1 MINIAS
7 EVRSFLP
14 SLFQSYPFN
23 RLSAAACRQVA
34 SNVQLLAFRPGEV
47 IQSEQELPNAV
58 YCVVQG
64 SIRVVG
70 SMVDQCPTIARI
82 GVGETVGWEALLRRR
97 SVGSIRAAG
106 FDQEVLALAIAADIF
121 EQIATTD
128 LYSQSSPVSA
138 IELYDILTHFLNLVP
153 TQLEISDVPTL
164 VREVVDQ
171 RAAIIQQY
179 GSASSVSEPLSS
191 DYLWLVSS
199 GFPSSAAVG
208 SVIATADQIPQA
220 QFFPVR
226 VVGIERTF
234 LAVRLMR
241 ESLPQ
246 LPASQASAPIQS
258 SDGIL
263 AQMERLLNM
272 GTSSQVSDPALLP
285 PAKSYPAHLAR
296 SPDLGEALAI
306 AFWNVCDFLNIPYR
320 PDHLRKWYARLEAL
334 PDDRLDWYRRIA
346 DAFELKA
353 YRVRFSATAG
363 GLMRLQTPA
372 FIFVEH
378 LPWVLYEVNEN
389 RAIAA
394 SPHSGLVELPP
405 ENLIKQLSI
414 DENSPTGSL
423 STALVFQRKPHSP
436 TQQFGWRW
444 LLPYFNQHK
453 SILIQIFVASLFVQ
467 LLGLA
472 NPLITQQII
481 DKAIIN
487 GSANALPLFAVL
499 LLVFTALE
507 TILTILR
514 SYLFSS
520 TTNRVDLELGTEI
533 VRHLLNLS
541 LPFFTKRPV
550 GELAARVSELET
562 IRKFL
567 TGTALTV
574 VLDVVFS
581 LLYVGVMLLYSIP
594 LTLCVLASVPI
605 VIGLTLLASPVLD
618 KLIRRRSDHH
628 ARMQSYLIETLS
640 GMFTVKVQ
648 RMEPLMQSTWR
659 NHYLQYLGSSFR
671 THLASTIFQST
682 GTFINH
688 FSSLL
693 VLWIGGGLVLKG
705 ELSLGSLIA
714 FRIIAGYVTGPMVR
728 LANLGQTIQEANL
741 SMELLADVKNTAT
754 EFSPHEAQKLTLP
767 SIVGRVQ
774 YVNTGFGFQL
784 EQRQLI
790 DINLDVAPGSFV
802 GIVGQSGSG
811 KSTLVKLL
819 PRLYEPQQGSIYIDG
834 IDISKVN
841 LASLRDQ
848 LGYVPQDTTLFDGT
862 IRENITAFRDV
873 DDATVM
879 QAAVLAEIHD
889 FIMTLP
895 DGYSTSI
902 GERGA
907 SLSGGQRQRLAIAR
921 MILTDPRLL
930 ILDEATSALDYETER
945 RVVENL
951 MKTFND
957 RTVFFITHRL
967 ANVKKADWVVYLHNG
982 AIVEQGTHAELMAR
996 QQRYYC
1002 LYTQQAH
1009 LTL

>member
-1 MINIAS
+1 MVNIDS

-14 SLFQSYPFN
+14 TLFQSYPFN
-23 RLSAAACRQVA
+23 RLSAEACRRVA
-34 SNVQLLAFRPGEV
+34 SNVRLLAFRPGEV
-47 IQSEQELPNAV
+47 IQNVYELPNAV

-64 SIRVVG
+64 YIRVVG
-70 SMVDQCPTIARI
+70 LSADQCPTIARI
-82 GVGETVGWEALLRRR
+82 NVGETVGWEALLRRK

-106 FDQEVLALAIAADIF
+106 FEQEVLALAIAADIF
-121 EQIATTD
+121 EQIASTE
-128 LYSQSSPVSA
+128 LSFQPSPVSA
-138 IELYDILTHFLNLVP
+138 IELYDVLTHFFARIP
-153 TQLEISDVPTL
+153 TPSGVLDVPGL
-164 VREVVDQ
+164 VREITEQ
-171 RAAIIQQY
+171 QAAIVHQY
-179 GSASSVSEPLSS
+179 GAVQSASEPLPA

-199 GFPSSAAVG
+199 GVSSSAAIG
-208 SVIATADQIPQA
+208 SVIVTHDQISQVQA
-220 QFFPVR
+220 FPVR
-226 VVGIERTF
+226 IVGIERAF
-234 LAVRLMR
+234 LASRLTC

-246 LPASQASAPIQS
+246 LPASQSLPIQAS
-258 SDGIL
+258 NGIL
-263 AQMERLLNM
+263 AQMERLLNIELNP
-272 GTSSQVSDPALLP
+272 QVPNSTTLP
-285 PAKSYPAHLAR
+285 PAKSYPGHLVQ

-306 AFWNVCDFLNIPYR
+306 GFWNVCDFLNIPYR
-320 PDHLRKWYARLEAL
+320 PEHLRKWYARLDTL
-334 PDDRLDWYRRIA
+334 PDDRIDWYRRIA

-353 YRVRFSATAG
+353 YRVRFSTTSG
-363 GLMRLQTPA
+363 GLSRLQTPA

-378 LPWVLYEVNEN
+378 LPWVLYEVKEKT
-389 RAIAA
+389 AIVA
-394 SPHSGLVELPP
+394 SPQSGLVEFPL
-405 ENLIKQLSI
+405 ENLVKQLSI
-414 DENSPTGSL
+414 DENSSTGAL
-423 STALVFQRKPHSP
+423 STALIFQRKPHSP

-444 LLPYFNQHK
+444 LLPYFSQHQ
-453 SILIQIFVASLFVQ
+453 SILIQIFIASLFIQ

-472 NPLITQQII
+472 NPLLTQQII

-487 GSANALPLFAVL
+487 GSANALPLFGVL
-499 LLVFTALE
+499 LLVFTAIE
-507 TILTILR
+507 TTLIVLR

-520 TTNRVDLELGTEI
+520 TTNRVDLALGTEI
-533 VRHLLNLS
+533 VRHLLNLP

-574 VLDVVFS
+574 VLDVIFS
-581 LLYVGVMLLYSIP
+581 LLYIGVMLLYSIP
-594 LTLCVLASVPI
+594 LTLCVLASIPI
-605 VIGLTLLASPVLD
+605 IVGLTLLASPVLD

-628 ARMQSYLIETLS
+628 AKMQSYLIEILS

-648 RMEPLMQSTWR
+648 RMEPLVQSTWR
-659 NHYLQYLGSSFR
+659 DRYLHYLGSSFR

-688 FSSLL
+688 VSSLL

-714 FRIIAGYVTGPMVR
+714 FRIIAGYVTSPMIR
-728 LANLGQTIQEANL
+728 LANLGQTLQEANL
-741 SMELLADVKNTAT
+741 SMELLSDIKNAAT
-754 EFSPHEAQKLTLP
+754 EFSPREAQKLILS

-774 YVNTGFGFQL
+774 YVKTSFGFQP

-790 DINLDVAPGSFV
+790 DINLDIAPGSFV

-841 LASLRDQ
+841 LQSLRDQ
-848 LGYVPQDTTLFDGT
+848 LGYVPQDTTLFDGS
-862 IRENITAFRDV
+862 IRDNITAFRES

-951 MKTFND
+951 MKTFHD

-967 ANVKKADWVVYLHNG
+967 ANVRKADWVVYLHNG
-982 AIVEQGTHAELMAR
+982 AIAEQGTHTDLMSR
-996 QQRYYC
+996 RQRYYC
-1002 LYTQQAH
+1002 LYRQQAQM
-1009 LTL
+1009 TL

>member
-1 MINIAS
+1 MVNIAS

-14 SLFQSYPFN
+14 VLFQSYPFN
-23 RLSAAACRQVA
+23 RLSAAACRRVA
-34 SNVQLLAFRPGEV
+34 SNTRLLSFRPGEV
-47 IQSEQELPNAV
+47 IQGEQELPNAV

-64 SIRVVG
+64 AMRVVG
-70 SMVDQCPTIARI
+70 SISDQCPTIARI
-82 GVGETVGWEALLRRR
+82 SVGETVGWEALLRRK

-106 FDQEVLALAIAADIF
+106 FDQEVLALAIAADVF
-121 EQIATTD
+121 EQIAATE
-128 LYSQSSPVSA
+128 LFSQPSPVSA
-138 IELYDILTHFLNLVP
+138 IELYDVLSHFFDRIP
-153 TQLEISDVPTL
+153 TRLEFLDVPTL
-164 VREVVDQ
+164 LQEIVSQ
-171 RAAIIQQY
+171 QAATVQQY
-179 GSASSVSEPLSS
+179 SIAISVPESLSS

-199 GFPSSAAVG
+199 GFSSSAT
-208 SVIATADQIPQA
+208 IASAISTPDQIPQT
-220 QFFPVR
+220 QFFPAR

-234 LAVRLMR
+234 LASRLIR
-241 ESLPQ
+241 ESMPQ
-246 LPASQASAPIQS
+246 LPVTSVPNQS
-258 SDGIL
+258 SDVVL
-263 AQMERLLNM
+263 AQMERLLN
-272 GTSSQVSDPALLP
+272 GDSQISQMPDSASLP
-285 PAKSYPAHLAR
+285 PAKLYPAHLAR

-306 AFWNVCDFLNIPYR
+306 GFWNVCDFLNIPYR

-334 PDDRLDWYRRIA
+334 PDDQLDWYRRIA
-346 DAFELKA
+346 DAFELRA
-353 YRVRFSATAG
+353 YRVRFAATAG

-372 FIFVEH
+372 FVFVGQ
-378 LPWVLYEVNEN
+378 LPWVLYEVNEG
-389 RAIAA
+389 RAIVA
-394 SPHSGLVELPP
+394 SPQSGLVELSP
-405 ENLIKQLSI
+405 ENLIQQLSI
-414 DENSPTGSL
+414 DDSPTGSL
-423 STALVFQRKPHSP
+423 STALIFQRKPHSP

-444 LLPYFNQHK
+444 LLPYFSQHK
-453 SILIQIFVASLFVQ
+453 SILIQIFIASLFIQ

-472 NPLITQQII
+472 NPLLTQQII

-499 LLVFTALE
+499 LLIFTAIE
-507 TILTILR
+507 TVLTVLR
-514 SYLFSS
+514 AYLFSS

-533 VRHLLNLS
+533 VRHLLNLP

-574 VLDVVFS
+574 ILDVVFS
-581 LLYVGVMLLYSIP
+581 LLYIAVMLLYSVP

-628 ARMQSYLIETLS
+628 ARMQSYLIEILS

-659 NHYLQYLGSSFR
+659 NHYFQYLGSSFR
-671 THLASTIFQST
+671 THLASTISQST

-688 FSSLL
+688 FTSLL
-693 VLWIGGGLVLKG
+693 VLWVGGGLVLKG

-714 FRIIAGYVTGPMVR
+714 FRIIAGYVTSPMVR

-741 SMELLADVKNTAT
+741 SMELLADIKNTPT
-754 EFSPHEAQKLTLP
+754 EFSQHEAQKLTLP
-767 SIVGRVQ
+767 SIVGHIQ
-774 YVNTGFGFQL
+774 YVKTSFGFQL

-790 DINLDVAPGSFV
+790 DIDLNIAPGSFV

-834 IDISKVN
+834 IDISKVS
-841 LASLRDQ
+841 LTSLRDQ

-862 IRENITAFRDV
+862 IRENITAFRET

-879 QAAVLAEIHD
+879 QAASLAEIHD

-951 MKTFND
+951 MKTFTN
-957 RTVFFITHRL
+957 RTVFLITHRL
-967 ANVKKADWVVYLHNG
+967 ANVRKADWVVYLHNG
-982 AIVEQGTHAELMAR
+982 AIAEQGTHAELMAR
-996 QQRYYC
+996 RQRYYC

-1009 LTL
+1009 MTL